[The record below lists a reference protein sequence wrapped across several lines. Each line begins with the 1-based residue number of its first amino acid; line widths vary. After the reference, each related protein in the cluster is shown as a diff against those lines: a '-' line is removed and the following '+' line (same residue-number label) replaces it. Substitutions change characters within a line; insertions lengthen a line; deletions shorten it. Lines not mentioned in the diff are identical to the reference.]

1 MSKSVGITMLSKV
14 DGPLGV
20 EIEPTYGLESSSK
33 FPSIIK
39 IRSIM
44 HMGANRLI
52 GTIGT
57 P

>member
-1 MSKSVGITMLSKV
+1 MLSKV